1 MTAVF
6 VNGFDFGT
14 TEDQVRH
21 HFESAGRVSRVMFQ
35 GKGAALVSYNSED
48 DARRAVSTLA
58 ETTIDG
64 NRRYVNVK
72 MDEGGPSKGDRKGGK
87 GDYYGDRKG
96 GKGGGF
102 GGPPGPQIIVRG
114 FDFGTTE
121 EQVWNHFDHCGEIL
135 ELRFLSEAVR
145 EREDGGDG
153 PSKGDR
159 KGGKG
164 DYGDRKGGKGGGFG
178 GPPGPQ
184 VIVRGFDFGTTEE
197 QVWNHFDHCG
207 EILELRFLGE
217 GTVVVKFASEAQAS
231 KAVDLNRSTIDG
243 NQRYINVDFDGK
255 GGGKGKGGKYGD
267 GGYGGGKSGG
277 KYGGRY

>member
-135 ELRFLSEAVR
+135 ELRFLSE
-145 EREDGGDG
+145 
-153 PSKGDR
+153 
-159 KGGKG
+159 
-164 DYGDRKGGKGGGFG
+164 
-178 GPPGPQ
+178 
-184 VIVRGFDFGTTEE
+184 GTA
-197 QVWNHFDHCG
+197 
-207 EILELRFLGE
+207 
-217 GTVVVKFASEAQAS
+217 VVKFASEAQAS

-277 KYGGRY
+277 KYGGGRY

>member
-6 VNGFDFGT
+6 VHGFDFGT
-14 TEDQVRH
+14 TEDQLRH
-21 HFESAGRVSRVMFQ
+21 HFESVGRVSHVMFQ

-48 DARRAVSTLA
+48 DARRAVSTM
-58 ETTIDG
+58 EGSTIDG

-72 MDEGGPSKGDRKGGK
+72 MDGDGPSKGNRKGGKGDYYGDRKGGK
-87 GDYYGDRKG
+87 GDYGDRKG

-135 ELRFLSEAVR
+135 ELRFL
-145 EREDGGDG
+145 
-153 PSKGDR
+153 
-159 KGGKG
+159 
-164 DYGDRKGGKGGGFG
+164 
-178 GPPGPQ
+178 
-184 VIVRGFDFGTTEE
+184 
-197 QVWNHFDHCG
+197 
-207 EILELRFLGE
+207 GE
-217 GTVVVKFASEAQAS
+217 GTAVVKFASEAQAS
-231 KAVDLNRSTIDG
+231 RAVDLNRSTIDG

-255 GGGKGKGGKYGD
+255 GGKGGGKGGKYGD

-277 KYGGRY
+277 GKYGGGKYGGGGISSSEVVNFGRCELFACVYVYVYVHVHVHVRVYVSVYV

>member
-6 VNGFDFGT
+6 VHGFDFGT
-14 TEDQVRH
+14 TEDQLRH
-21 HFESAGRVSRVMFQ
+21 HFESVGRVSHVMFQ

-48 DARRAVSTLA
+48 DARRAVSTM
-58 ETTIDG
+58 EGSTIDG

-72 MDEGGPSKGDRKGGK
+72 MDGDGPSKGNRKGGKGDYYGDRKGGK
-87 GDYYGDRKG
+87 GDYGDRKG

-135 ELRFLSEAVR
+135 ELRFL
-145 EREDGGDG
+145 
-153 PSKGDR
+153 
-159 KGGKG
+159 
-164 DYGDRKGGKGGGFG
+164 
-178 GPPGPQ
+178 
-184 VIVRGFDFGTTEE
+184 
-197 QVWNHFDHCG
+197 
-207 EILELRFLGE
+207 GE
-217 GTVVVKFASEAQAS
+217 GTAVVKFASEAQAS
-231 KAVDLNRSTIDG
+231 RAVDLNRSTIDG

-255 GGGKGKGGKYGD
+255 GGKGGGKGGKYGD

-277 KYGGRY
+277 GKYGGGKYGGGRY